1 MSSNFIGMYSC
12 FENQLDFNVRV
23 RLVKYENGV
32 LYHTTPLK
40 ISREMIQ
47 DLKLYGIDVEY
58 QVLETLKSEE
68 RPFFEM
74 SEQDIKHASNQ
85 IQNLFPIIRDMKIRK
100 ILQD

>member
-1 MSSNFIGMYSC
+1 MYTC

-32 LYHTTPLK
+32 LYHTNPLK

-47 DLKLYGIDVEY
+47 DLKAYGVDVEY

-85 IQNLFPIIRDMKIRK
+85 IIELKEVFRDMKIRK